1 MFVGQRFSS
10 RASSLQFRSLLQ
22 VYFGQGS
29 PWRRRSYPAEGTP
42 DPLSCR
48 RLAVEAARGSEEMD
62 SWGEGGGESGRES
75 RTSGAECA
83 PGSNRLAPAHP
94 SWRPEPRQRSRS
106 PTAPR
111 RARASSLRSGRE
123 TPLGFIWATRA
134 KRWREGGGRSGAWT
148 PTRAEPSGEAERAWE
163 PWAGVA
169 GPPPATAECPR
180 CLPAGPLRKALSPRQ
195 SLCRRLPA
203 RRPYNPP
210 SLQPA
215 PQPSE
220 KAAVQPGS
228 LRRRRPGQQP
238 GRQPWEPGIPHAV
251 LRLGLG

>member
-1 MFVGQRFSS
+1 MGESPGRRVPSVHLGPT
-10 RASSLQFRSLLQ
+10 
-22 VYFGQGS
+22 
-29 PWRRRSYPAEGTP
+29 PWRLRTLPGAPSPAKGRG
-42 DPLSCR
+42 PLPLR
-48 RLAVEAARGSEEMD
+48 GGLRPAV
-62 SWGEGGGESGRES
+62 
-75 RTSGAECA
+75 
-83 PGSNRLAPAHP
+83 
-94 SWRPEPRQRSRS
+94 
-106 PTAPR
+106 
-111 RARASSLRSGRE
+111 RSGRE

-148 PTRAEPSGEAERAWE
+148 PTRAEPAGEAERAWE

-228 LRRRRPGQQP
+228 LRRQRPGQQP
-238 GRQPWEPGIPHAV
+238 GRQPWD
-251 LRLGLG
+251 R